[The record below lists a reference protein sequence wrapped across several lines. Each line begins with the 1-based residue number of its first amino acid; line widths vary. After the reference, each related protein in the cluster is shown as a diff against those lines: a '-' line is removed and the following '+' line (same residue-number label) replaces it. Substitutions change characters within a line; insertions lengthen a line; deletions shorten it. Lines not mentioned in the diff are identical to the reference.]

1 MFGLCGSQLVVF
13 YFAAFTAAMLVI
25 ATVID
30 IFYGLYLNRKYR
42 KKD

>member
-1 MFGLCGSQLVVF
+1 MFGFYGSELVIF
-13 YFAAFTAAMLVI
+13 ILAAFTGAIVVI

>member
-1 MFGLCGSQLVVF
+1 MFGIYGSKLVILC
-13 YFAAFTAAMLVI
+13 FAAFTAAMLVI